1 MSKVIELEM
10 WEINLIL
17 NALGEQPYNEVA
29 ATIQRIKDQIEGAE
43 TA

>member
-1 MSKVIELEM
+1 MSRVIELEM

-29 ATIQRIKDQIEGAE
+29 ATIQRIKDQTEK
-43 TA
+43 

>member
-1 MSKVIELEM
+1 MSKAIELEL

-29 ATIQRIKDQIEGAE
+29 ATIQRIKDQTEE
-43 TA
+43 